1 VAVLVLLVFV
11 LVVVLVYRPVTI
23 EVETKSDSLFET
35 LTVAFITGT
44 KLSGVTATA
53 APLNM
58 SWHVIGN
65 VPMLVAFVTVQ
76 PTAVLTAAV
85 AFELAVCATAA
96 PVNSSEPSATP
107 NNCLIWFLLGEKK
120 EVRSKRVWQGRHC

>member
-58 SWHVIGN
+58 S
-65 VPMLVAFVTVQ
+65 
-76 PTAVLTAAV
+76 
-85 AFELAVCATAA
+85 
-96 PVNSSEPSATP
+96 
-107 NNCLIWFLLGEKK
+107 
-120 EVRSKRVWQGRHC
+120 

>member
-1 VAVLVLLVFV
+1 
-11 LVVVLVYRPVTI
+11 
-23 EVETKSDSLFET
+23 
-35 LTVAFITGT
+35 
-44 KLSGVTATA
+44 
-53 APLNM
+53 
-58 SWHVIGN
+58 
-65 VPMLVAFVTVQ
+65 MLVAFVTVQ

-120 EVRSKRVWQGRHC
+120 EVRSKRV